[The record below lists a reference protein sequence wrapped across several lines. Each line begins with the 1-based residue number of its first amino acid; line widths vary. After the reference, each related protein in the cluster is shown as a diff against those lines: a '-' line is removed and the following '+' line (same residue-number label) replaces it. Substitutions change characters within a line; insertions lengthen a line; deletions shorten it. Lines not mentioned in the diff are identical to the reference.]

1 MKYNGVI
8 QRKLALLDDQVQRLK
23 KHTAGLTQEAFRD
36 DWVVRSMSER
46 AVQVCAE
53 IVIDIA
59 ERIIALR
66 NAGPVATAADAMDKL
81 HDLGIIQSAE
91 PYRSMV
97 RMRNLI
103 VHQYEMIDPAI
114 LYEVITSRL
123 DDFLL
128 FRNEIDRIQE

>member
-91 PYRSMV
+91 PYRSMA

>member
-66 NAGPVATAADAMDKL
+66 NAGPVATAAAAMDKL

-91 PYRSMV
+91 PYRSMA

>member
-1 MKYNGVI
+1 MCRDSHRYRG
-8 QRKLALLDDQVQRLK
+8 AL
-23 KHTAGLTQEAFRD
+23 
-36 DWVVRSMSER
+36 
-46 AVQVCAE
+46 
-53 IVIDIA
+53 
-59 ERIIALR
+59 IALH

-103 VHQYEMIDPAI
+103 VHQYEVIDPAI

>member
-1 MKYNGVI
+1 MKFNGVI

-23 KHTAGLTQEAFRD
+23 KHTAGLTVEAFRD

-59 ERIIALR
+59 ERLIALH
-66 NAGPVATAADAMDKL
+66 NAGPVATAADAIDKL

-103 VHQYEMIDPAI
+103 VHQYEVIDPAI

-128 FRNEIDRIQE
+128 FRNEIDRIKE

>member
-1 MKYNGVI
+1 MKFNGVI
-8 QRKLALLDDQVQRLK
+8 QRKLALLEDQVQRLK
-23 KHTAGLTQEAFRD
+23 NHTAGLTVEAFRD

-59 ERIIALR
+59 ERLIALH
-66 NAGPVATAADAMDKL
+66 NAGPVATAADAIDKL

-103 VHQYEMIDPAI
+103 VHQYEVIDPAI

-128 FRNEIDRIQE
+128 FRNEIDRIKE

>member
-1 MKYNGVI
+1 MKFNGVI
-8 QRKLALLDDQVQRLK
+8 QRKLALLDDRVQRLK
-23 KHTAGLTQEAFRD
+23 KHTAGLTMEAFRD

-59 ERIIALR
+59 ERLIALH
-66 NAGPVATAADAMDKL
+66 NAGPVATAADAIDKL
-81 HDLGIIQSAE
+81 YDLGIIQSAE

-103 VHQYEMIDPAI
+103 VHQYEVIDPAI
-114 LYEVITSRL
+114 LYEVISSRL

-128 FRNEIDRIQE
+128 FRNEIDKIKE

>member
-1 MKYNGVI
+1 MKFNGVI

-23 KHTAGLTQEAFRD
+23 KHTAGLTGEAFRD

-59 ERIIALR
+59 ERLIALH
-66 NAGPVATAADAMDKL
+66 NAGPVATAADAIDKL

-103 VHQYEMIDPAI
+103 VHQYDVIDPAI

-128 FRNEIDRIQE
+128 FRNEIDRMQE

>member
-1 MKYNGVI
+1 MKFNGVI

-23 KHTAGLTQEAFRD
+23 KHTAGLTVEAFRD

-59 ERIIALR
+59 VRLIAFH
-66 NAGPVATAADAMDKL
+66 NAGPVATAADAIDKL

-103 VHQYEMIDPAI
+103 VHQYEVIDPAI

-128 FRNEIDRIQE
+128 FRNEIDRIKE

>member
-1 MKYNGVI
+1 MKFNGVI

-23 KHTAGLTQEAFRD
+23 KHTAGLTVEAFRD

-59 ERIIALR
+59 ERLIALH
-66 NAGPVATAADAMDKL
+66 NAGPVATAADAIEKL

-103 VHQYEMIDPAI
+103 VHQYEVIDPAI
-114 LYEVITSRL
+114 LYEVISSRL

-128 FRNEIDRIQE
+128 FRNEIDRIKE

>member
-1 MKYNGVI
+1 MKFNGVI

-23 KHTAGLTQEAFRD
+23 KHTAGLTVEAFRD

-59 ERIIALR
+59 ERLIALH
-66 NAGPVATAADAMDKL
+66 NAGPVATAADAIDKL

-103 VHQYEMIDPAI
+103 VHQYEVIDTAI

-128 FRNEIDRIQE
+128 FRNEIDRIKE

>member
-81 HDLGIIQSAE
+81 HDLGIIRSAE

-103 VHQYEMIDPAI
+103 VHRYEVIDPAI